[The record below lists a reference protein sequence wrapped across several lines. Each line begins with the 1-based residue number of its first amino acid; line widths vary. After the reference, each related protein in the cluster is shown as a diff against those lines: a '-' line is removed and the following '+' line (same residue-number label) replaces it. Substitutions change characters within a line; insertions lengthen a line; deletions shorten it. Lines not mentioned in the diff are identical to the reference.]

1 MNDDQYKHV
10 EQPERP
16 GIKVVTPEQ
25 VELKNRLA
33 TLEQTVTDQDEIIRR
48 LKRDVVKLKDNLNII
63 SVTLRNK

>member
-25 VELKNRLA
+25 MELKTRLA
-33 TLEQTVTDQDEIIRR
+33 SLEQTVNEQADVIRR
-48 LKRDVVKLKDNLNII
+48 LKKDMIKLKDNLNII